1 MKQAIIAL
9 LTAYNIYALETL
21 NSNQVNKI
29 VYAIGRAENSKQY
42 PYGIRSIDTGGN
54 VSRAKAIC
62 RRSVINNYQR
72 WQLSGKTNTFFQFI
86 GNRYA
91 PVSAAKLNENWI
103 KNVEYFYNK

>member
-9 LTAYNIYALETL
+9 LAAYNIYALETL

-29 VYAIGRAENSKQY
+29 VYAIGRAENSKQF
-42 PYGIRSIDTGGN
+42 PYGIRSIDTN
-54 VSRAKAIC
+54 KDINKAKAIC
-62 RRSVINNYQR
+62 KRSVICNYQR
-72 WQLSGKTNTFFQFI
+72 WQLSGKTNSFFQFM

-91 PVSAAKLNENWI
+91 PVSAAKVNENWI